1 MLSIDC
7 TSGFDRSHDLTVS
20 RFIFEVVH
28 TIEFFCTSPFF
39 RGCTRMARVK
49 FSANTFKRLHDQLI
63 SFGADDLF
71 EKEMVGDAK
80 MILL

>member
-7 TSGFDRSHDLTVS
+7 TSGFDRGHGLTVS
-20 RFIFEVVH
+20 RFIFEAVH

-39 RGCTRMARVK
+39 RGGTRMVRVK
-49 FSANTFKRLHDQLI
+49 FSANTFKRLHDQFI
-63 SFGADDLF
+63 SFGTYNLF
-71 EKEMVGDAK
+71 EKEMIGDAK